1 MPSGCIF
8 VGLVNRKIKMA
19 LSKFDIEHLKTHF
32 EGKVFLNDTPAS
44 NLQKRIYATD
54 ASVYQVQPSG
64 VVKPANSKDLKRIIQ
79 FANKTKS
86 RLIPRGAGTSL
97 AGQVVG
103 KDLVVEI
110 AGGFNRVLQTH
121 IKEKTVLVEPGII
134 RDDLNKLLKNTGL
147 FFGPETSTSNRALIG
162 GMIGNNSCGLHSIAW
177 GNTRD
182 HVLELNA
189 YLSDGS
195 ELHTKPLTNQEFYQK
210 TQLNNLEG
218 KIYRELHRILNNPA
232 IQGLIRS
239 NYPKPSIKRRNTGY
253 ALDALL
259 DMQPFNPN
267 GKNFNLSA
275 LLTGSEGTLAMVHA
289 AKLNL
294 LDLPPNE
301 VRLLC
306 IHCRS
311 IHEAMLANIEVL
323 KYNPI
328 ASELVDQFILSF
340 TKGHPQFEQNRQFIE
355 GDPQAILMVEFR
367 NESANLLD
375 QHVQQVI
382 DALQTLQLGY
392 AYPIL
397 ANEEIHNG
405 WDIRKAG
412 LGLIRN
418 LISEEQAVNLIED
431 CAVDPKDLP
440 NYVIDIENLLAKYQV
455 KAAYYA
461 HAGAGELHIEPFI
474 NLKSKKG
481 QQLFRKILEETV
493 EILKKYNGSL
503 SGEHGDGRLRGEFI
517 PNMMGNELYEL
528 FVEIKNI
535 FDPFHLFNP
544 GKIVNTPPMD
554 EDFRFQLDQSY
565 HFENLHFDY
574 GAVKNPL
581 QLAEKCSG
589 SGDCKKTH
597 LSGGTLCPSYMATLD
612 EKDSTR
618 ARANILRQLLSDSN
632 TQGFESKELNEVL
645 DLCLSCKACKT
656 ECPSGVDMSQLKA
669 EVLAQQFDK
678 NGIPLKTNLIGG
690 FPTIQKLF
698 RPIAPIYNFVN
709 SFPLTAGFVKAMMG
723 FASERSIPKLHFT
736 TLERWYASYTKKIP
750 QIGYKNGEVIV
761 LADEFTNYNDVEIG
775 KKAVL
780 LLNKLG
786 YGVILT
792 NNLITGRSY
801 LSKGMV
807 KMAKVLMETN
817 LEILSS
823 YPSSTPILGIE
834 PSAIVTFIDEG
845 PNIVSSNFK
854 ELANKIKERVLLI
867 DDFIADEYKNK
878 RIHSSSF
885 NKVHKK
891 IVLHGHCHQKAV
903 LGLSKTRIA
912 LQIPENYTTELI
924 PSGCCGMAGSFGY
937 EKKNYQVSQQIANL
951 VLYPKLKD
959 LDEKNHI
966 IAMNGTSCRH
976 QMKDGIAKE
985 GKHTVEILFEALNES
1000 THDTV

>member
-1 MPSGCIF
+1 
-8 VGLVNRKIKMA
+8 MA
-19 LSKFDIEHLKTHF
+19 WSKFDIEHLKTHF
-32 EGKVFLNDTPAS
+32 EGKVYLNNSPES
-44 NLQKRIYATD
+44 NLQKKIYATD
-54 ASVYQVQPSG
+54 ASVYQVEPSG
-64 VVKPANSKDLKRIIQ
+64 VVKPANAKDLKRIIQ

-86 RLIPRGAGTSL
+86 RIIPRGAGTSL

-110 AGGFNRVLQTH
+110 AGGFNRILQTH

-134 RDDLNKLLKNTGL
+134 RDDLNNLLKNTGL

-162 GMIGNNSCGLHSIAW
+162 GMIGNNSCGLHSIVW

-182 HVLELNA
+182 HVIELNA
-189 YLSDGS
+189 FLSDGS
-195 ELHTKPLTNQEFYQK
+195 EIHARPLTNEEFYQK

-218 KIYRELHRILNNPA
+218 KIYKELHRILNNPEV
-232 IQGLIRS
+232 QTLIRS
-239 NYPKPSIKRRNTGY
+239 NFPKQSIKRRNTGY

-275 LLTGSEGTLAMVHA
+275 LITGSEGTLAMVHA

-294 LDLPPNE
+294 LDLPPSE

-306 IHCRS
+306 IHCQS

-323 KYNPI
+323 KFNPL
-328 ASELVDQFILSF
+328 AAELVDHFILSF

-367 NESANLLD
+367 NESVDELTK
-375 QHVQQVI
+375 QVHEI
-382 DALQTLQLGY
+382 IESLQKLQLGY

-397 ANEEIHNG
+397 ANEEINKG

-418 LISEEQAVNLIED
+418 LISDEQAVNLIED
-431 CAVDPKDLP
+431 CAVDPEDLP
-440 NYVIDIENLLAKYQV
+440 NYVLDIEKLLLKYQV
-455 KAAYYA
+455 KAAFYA

-481 QQLFRKILEETV
+481 QQQFREILAETV

-517 PNMMGNELYEL
+517 PKIMGEELYQL

-535 FDPFHLFNP
+535 FDPNHLFNP

-565 HFENLHFDY
+565 HFENLYFDY
-574 GAVKNPL
+574 GAIKNPL

-618 ARANILRQLLSDSN
+618 GRANILRQILSDSN
-632 TQGFESKELNEVL
+632 SQGFESNELNEVL

-656 ECPSGVDMSQLKA
+656 ECPSGVDIAQLKA
-669 EVLAQQFDK
+669 EVLAQQFEK
-678 NGIPLKTNLIGG
+678 NGIPFKTNLIGN
-690 FPTIQKLF
+690 FPIIQKLC

-709 SFPLTAGFVKAMMG
+709 SFPLTATLVKSLMG
-723 FASERSIPKLHFT
+723 FSNDRSIPTLHFT
-736 TLERWYASYTKKIP
+736 SLEHWYINYIKKIP
-750 QIGYKNGEVIV
+750 QTRFTNGKVI
-761 LADEFTNYNDVEIG
+761 LIADEFTNYNDVEIG

-786 YGVILT
+786 YAVMLT
-792 NNLITGRSY
+792 NNIITGRSY

-807 KMAKVLMETN
+807 KMAKVLMENN
-817 LEILSS
+817 LEILAS
-823 YPSSTPILGIE
+823 YPAGIPILGIE
-834 PSAIVTFIDEG
+834 PSALVTFVDEG
-845 PNIVSSNFK
+845 PNMVSPHLK
-854 ELANKIKERVLLI
+854 AKAIAIKERVLLI

-878 RIHSSSF
+878 RIQSSSF
-885 NKVHKK
+885 HKQNKK

-937 EKKNYQVSQQIANL
+937 EKKNYSISQQIANL
-951 VLYPKLKD
+951 VLYPKLRDIKEKD
-959 LDEKNHI
+959 EI

-976 QMKDGIAKE
+976 QIKDGIAKE
-985 GKHTVEILFEALNES
+985 GKHTVEILFEALNEAN
-1000 THDTV
+1000 HDTI